1 MFTYADADCDGRIRY
16 RSQYNERCFPR
27 LSPQIFSSWS
37 EFQTMIIPQPV
48 GGVGVSGGGA
58 WAKAVTRPPP
68 GPAPCTLSVSGLARV
83 APSGN
88 PWSPH
93 IMCISSMSGPGG
105 VAMGGPLQT
114 SWEQM
119 GVAQPAAQWLL
130 VTRVYWVLW
139 WPLSAALTMIR
150 WHRVI
155 SGDPR
160 VPLKIGNCNHCAPSH
175 QMIDTIDKNWMS
187 SF

>member
-16 RSQYNERCFPR
+16 WSRYNERCFPR

-58 WAKAVTRPPP
+58 WAQAVTRPAP

-88 PWSPH
+88 P
-93 IMCISSMSGPGG
+93 
-105 VAMGGPLQT
+105 
-114 SWEQM
+114 
-119 GVAQPAAQWLL
+119 L
-130 VTRVYWVLW
+130 VTSHHVYLLCQAPGA
-139 WPLSAALTMIR
+139 WPWAGRCRHPGSRWAWRSLQLSDSLSQECIECY
-150 WHRVI
+150 
-155 SGDPR
+155 GD
-160 VPLKIGNCNHCAPSH
+160 H
-175 QMIDTIDKNWMS
+175 
-187 SF
+187 